1 MNENRSF
8 EDTYLYYLHRLQ
20 NLSFETAAS
29 VPGIE
34 LTEGILTVPFLGER
48 YAVSVRGIR
57 DAAGTR
63 PDFDICVI
71 LCRYLL
77 MCRPSPCNEGEWIS
91 FRDLKDSGPLTVYFA
106 HDVESAVASCFTGQ
120 KQDLA
125 RAVTALGGRDADIRA
140 DYDVASEIEA
150 LPNLP
155 VCLLFNDADE
165 EFDSSCSILFRPDV
179 ESRLD
184 AETIAI
190 LGRRLFVHLS
200 AAAGNEHRAQEEP

>member
-8 EDTYLYYLHRLQ
+8 EEPYLYYLTRLE
-20 NLSFETAAS
+20 NLSFETAPA
-29 VPGIE
+29 VPGITYTGSD
-34 LTEGILTVPFLGER
+34 LNVPFFGRR
-48 YAVSVRGIR
+48 YAVSARGIR
-57 DAAGTR
+57 DAEGTR

-77 MCRPSPCNEGEWIS
+77 MCSISPADREEWRS

-106 HDVESAVASCFTGQ
+106 HEVESAVAARFTGQ
-120 KQDLA
+120 KQALA
-125 RAVTALGGRDADIRA
+125 RAAAALGGRDTDIRA
-140 DYDVASEIEA
+140 DYDIASEIEA

-165 EFDSSCSILFRPDV
+165 EFGAVCKVLFRPDV
-179 ESRLD
+179 ENRLD

-190 LGRRLFVHLS
+190 LGRRLFMHL
-200 AAAGNEHRAQEEP
+200 AVEGGKEQRVPKET